1 MKTVVVGLGKVGLPV
16 AVNAAIQGAT
26 VVGCDIN
33 PSVCE
38 AVLAGQTGMP
48 NEVGLSEG
56 LQKALAER
64 TFTAT
69 TDTTAA
75 VADAADLVIV
85 VPPLVVGPDLKP
97 DWRHID
103 SALSDIGRGLSAG
116 CKTVVSVET
125 TLPTGSSRG
134 RVTELLEQASGLKAE
149 VDFFVVSSP
158 ERVYSGRILEDLGNY
173 PKLVGGVSPEGEQ
186 RAVALYSQIIPT
198 EVRSMGSAEAAE
210 LTKLAETTYRDIN
223 IAFANELAVY
233 ADSIGVDVRQVIDAA
248 NSQPFSH
255 IHAPGISVGGHCIPV
270 YPHFLLATNPDQA
283 LPRAARR
290 LNDTMPAY
298 AVELLAALIPLE
310 QARVLI
316 LGVTYRGDVD
326 ETAFSGAFELREA
339 LKRAG
344 AIAVASD
351 PLVDGE
357 RLRGLGFTPWDGTAI
372 DGVVLH
378 TDHSEYSEL
387 TPDQLPG
394 ARAIVDGRGKLDAE
408 LFAKAGISLTR
419 IGS

>member
-16 AVNAAIQGAT
+16 AVNAAMQGST
-26 VVGCDIN
+26 VTGCDIN
-33 PSVCE
+33 PAVCE
-38 AVLAGQTGMP
+38 SVMAGQTGMP
-48 NEVGLSEG
+48 NEAGLSAG
-56 LQKALAER
+56 LSQALAAG

-69 TDTTAA
+69 VDTAAA
-75 VADAADLVIV
+75 VANGADLVIV
-85 VPPLVVGPDLKP
+85 VPPLVVGRDLKP

-103 SALSDIGRGLSAG
+103 SALGDIGRGLSSG

-134 RVTELLEQASGLKAE
+134 RVTELLEQASGLTAE
-149 VDFFVVSSP
+149 LDFFVVSSP

-186 RAVALYSQIIPT
+186 RAVELYSKIIPA
-198 EVRSMGSAEAAE
+198 EVRAMGSAEAAE

-223 IAFANELAVY
+223 IAFANELSVY

-255 IHAPGISVGGHCIPV
+255 IHSPGISVGGHCIPV

-283 LPRAARR
+283 LPRAARA

-298 AVELLAALIPLE
+298 AVKLLAALLPLE
-310 QARVLI
+310 RAKVLI

-326 ETAFSGAFELREA
+326 ETAFSGAFELRDA
-339 LKRAG
+339 LDRAG
-344 AIAVASD
+344 AIPVASD
-351 PLVDGE
+351 PLVSDD
-357 RLRGLGFTPWDGTAI
+357 RLLGLGFTPWDGNAI
-372 DGVVLH
+372 DGAVLH
-378 TDHSEYSEL
+378 TDHSSYSSL
-387 TPDQLPG
+387 TPEQLPG
-394 ARAIVDGRGKLDAE
+394 ARAIVDGRGKLDPQ
-408 LFAKAGISLTR
+408 LFEQAGISLTR

>member
-38 AVLAGQTGMP
+38 SVMAGQTGMP
-48 NEVGLSEG
+48 NEAGLSDG
-56 LQKALAER
+56 LRKALADA

-69 TDTTAA
+69 TDTAAA
-75 VADAADLVIV
+75 VADGAQLVIV

-103 SALSDIGRGLSAG
+103 SALADIGRGLSAG
-116 CKTVVSVET
+116 CETVVSVET

-134 RVTELLEQASGLKAE
+134 RVTQLLEQASGLTAE
-149 VDFFVVSSP
+149 VDFYVVSSP

-173 PKLVGGVSPEGEQ
+173 PKLVGGVSPEGER
-186 RAVALYSQIIPT
+186 RAVELYSKIIPA

-255 IHAPGISVGGHCIPV
+255 IHSPGISVGGHCIPV
-270 YPHFLLATNPDQA
+270 YPHFLLATNPGQA
-283 LPRAARR
+283 LPRAARE

-298 AVELLAALIPLE
+298 AVDLLASLLSLK

-326 ETAFSGAFELREA
+326 ETAFSGAFALRAA
-339 LKRAG
+339 LEQAG
-344 AIAVASD
+344 AIPLATD

-357 RLRGLGFTPWDGTAI
+357 RLCALGFTPWDGAAI

-378 TDHSEYSEL
+378 TDHAQYSKL
-387 TPDQLPG
+387 TPEQLPG
-394 ARAIVDGRGKLDAE
+394 AVAIVDGRGKLDAE
-408 LFAKAGISLTR
+408 LFERAGIRLTR

>member
-16 AVNAAIQGAT
+16 AVNAAMQGST
-26 VVGCDIN
+26 VTGCDIN
-33 PSVCE
+33 PAVCE
-38 AVLAGQTGMP
+38 SVMTGQTGMP
-48 NEVGLSEG
+48 NEAGLSAG
-56 LQKALAER
+56 LKQALTEK

-69 TDTTAA
+69 VDTAAA
-75 VADAADLVIV
+75 VANGADLVIV
-85 VPPLVVGPDLKP
+85 VPPLVVGRDLKP

-103 SALSDIGRGLSAG
+103 SALTDIGRGLSAG
-116 CKTVVSVET
+116 CRTVVSVET

-134 RVTELLEQASGLKAE
+134 RVTDLLEQASGLTAE
-149 VDFFVVSSP
+149 VDFFVVASP

-173 PKLVGGVSPEGEQ
+173 PKLVGGVTPEGEQ
-186 RAVALYSQIIPT
+186 IAVELYSQIIPT

-255 IHAPGISVGGHCIPV
+255 IHSPGISVGGHCIPV

-283 LPRAARR
+283 LPRAARE

-298 AVELLAALIPLE
+298 AVELLGTLLPLK

-326 ETAFSGAFELREA
+326 ETAFSGAFELRDA

-344 AIAVASD
+344 AVPVASD
-351 PLVDGE
+351 PLVDGD
-357 RLRGLGFTPWDGTAI
+357 RLRDLGFTAWDGTEV

-378 TDHSEYSEL
+378 TDHSDYSTV

-394 ARAIVDGRGKLDAE
+394 ARAIVDGRGKLDPE
-408 LFAKAGISLTR
+408 LFERAGIRLKR